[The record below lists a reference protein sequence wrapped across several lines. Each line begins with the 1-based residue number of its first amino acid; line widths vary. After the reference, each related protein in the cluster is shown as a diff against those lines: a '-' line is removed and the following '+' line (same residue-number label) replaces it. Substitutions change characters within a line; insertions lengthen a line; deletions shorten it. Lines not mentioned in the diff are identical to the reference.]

1 MFGDRLAR
9 ALLLRLVLSVRAP
22 TLTFPR
28 GKVVSIKR
36 SHSAT
41 VALAEPSKMPSADE
55 RWRGAGLQTLG
66 VAVN

>member
-41 VALAEPSKMPSADE
+41 VALASRTVQD
-55 RWRGAGLQTLG
+55 
-66 VAVN
+66 AVGG